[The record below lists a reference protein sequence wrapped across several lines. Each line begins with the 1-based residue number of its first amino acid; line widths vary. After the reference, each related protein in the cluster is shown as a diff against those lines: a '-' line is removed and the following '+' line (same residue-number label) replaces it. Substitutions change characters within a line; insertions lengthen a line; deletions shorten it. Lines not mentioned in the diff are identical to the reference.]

1 MERDTELLRTL
12 ALVRPIG
19 MSDDMAT
26 DWLAAAL
33 FEVRDLADHQFRAGC
48 RHARQTCTH
57 HGQIIPAILQG
68 SAEAAKPDMET
79 AFIKNWNKSLKDF
92 SQGYPA
98 LTAPSS
104 EPKRLG
110 QVIRLPRP
118 E

>member
-33 FEVRDLADHQFRAGC
+33 IELADFSDGAFAAGC

-57 HGQIIPAILQG
+57 HGQIIPAI
-68 SAEAAKPDMET
+68 AANARESRKPDPFAWAM
-79 AFIKNWNKSLKDF
+79 ACHQPRKPYIAIDNDRAG
-92 SQGYPA
+92 Q
-98 LTAPSS
+98 
-104 EPKRLG
+104 KRLG
-110 QVIRLPRP
+110 DVVKRLRY
-118 E
+118 EGGE

>member
-33 FEVRDLADHQFRAGC
+33 VELGDMSDGAFYAGC

-57 HGQIIPAILQG
+57 HGQIIPAIAAKARE
-68 SAEAAKPDMET
+68 SAKPDPFAWAM
-79 AFIKNWNKSLKDF
+79 ACHQPSKPVL
-92 SQGYPA
+92 A
-98 LTAPSS
+98 LASDRS
-104 EPKRLG
+104 GPKRLG
-110 QVIRLPRP
+110 QVIRLPQP

>member
-33 FEVRDLADHQFRAGC
+33 VELRDMNDGAFYAGC

-57 HGQIIPAILQG
+57 HGQIIPAI
-68 SAEAAKPDMET
+68 AAKARESSKPDPFAWAMVCHQPRKPYT
-79 AFIKNWNKSLKDF
+79 ALGGDRSG
-92 SQGYPA
+92 Q
-98 LTAPSS
+98 
-104 EPKRLG
+104 KRLG
-110 QVIRLPRP
+110 DVVKRLGY
-118 E
+118 EGDQ

>member
-33 FEVRDLADHQFRAGC
+33 VELSDMSDGAFYAGC

-57 HGQIIPAILQG
+57 HGQIIPAITANARE
-68 SAEAAKPDMET
+68 SAKPDPFAWAM
-79 AFIKNWNKSLKDF
+79 ACHQPKR
-92 SQGYPA
+92 A
-98 LTAPSS
+98 LTSQRGSAQQI
-104 EPKRLG
+104 G